1 MKSIGRIEKPAVW
14 AATLGPIVLFIGY
27 TVAGMMWLGYDGV
40 KKTISDLAA
49 DDSPV
54 QLLVSAVFIFGA
66 VCDFII
72 ARYAKAFAMPG
83 RVVILLIGIATIGL
97 TVFTTP
103 DQDSYSV
110 MHRIFAISS
119 FFLLCIWPLFA
130 MRKGENVPPLLRPG
144 AAIAGTLVI
153 GVICIW
159 FLSLWQ
165 DPNSAI
171 TGLGERI
178 GVAAQGLYPMIVI
191 WHSYLWQKK
200 QALAGKTD

>member
-1 MKSIGRIEKPAVW
+1 MTLRKIGLIEKPALL

-27 TVAGMMWLGYDGV
+27 TIAGMMWPGYDPV

-54 QLLVSAVFIFGA
+54 QLFVSVLFIFGA

-72 ARYAKAFAMPG
+72 ARHAKAFAMPG
-83 RVVILLIGIATIGL
+83 RIVILLIGIATIGL

-103 DQDSYSV
+103 DQNSYSV

-119 FFLLCIWPLFA
+119 FFLLCVWPLFA
-130 MRKGENVPPLLRPG
+130 MRRGNDVPPLLRPG
-144 AAIAGTLVI
+144 AAIAGALII

-165 DPNSAI
+165 DPNSTI

-178 GVAAQGLYPMIVI
+178 GVGAQGLYPMIVI

-200 QALAGKTD
+200 ERQT